1 MASNEL
7 DSPRFV
13 IDEEVHVGLGYA
25 KVERKVIK
33 FESITD
39 LSTGLDNSTYLPT
52 SSTFPLL
59 DAFTVELHPSK
70 GSAVLWVIQITTS
83 RSHRGSVLGYQK
95 VRSIVAKLKKMLR
108 KPPPTTRRR
117 IDNAQTASEPSVEVL
132 YVLVVSKGESKNLE
146 WRFPKGWNKN
156 VVRNDH
162 RGDVYCLEIPLA

>member
-7 DSPRFV
+7 DSPRLV

-25 KVERKVIK
+25 KVKRKVIK
-33 FESITD
+33 FESIAD
-39 LSTGLDNSTYLPT
+39 LSTGLDNSTYYIPN

-70 GSAVLWVIQITTS
+70 GSS
-83 RSHRGSVLGYQK
+83 RSHGGSALGYKK
-95 VRSIVAKLKKMLR
+95 VRSIVAKLKEMLR
-108 KPPPTTRRR
+108 KTPPTKKRRT
-117 IDNAQTASEPSVEVL
+117 DNAQTATEPPVEVR

-146 WRFPKGWNKN
+146 WRFPKTWNKN

-162 RGDVYCLEIPLA
+162 RGDVVCLLS